1 MRPTLLNL
9 TLNLGQKPQKTLI
22 CEKFQA
28 KVPLPNKAQSKR
40 KQVLTKTSF
49 AGKFKGKNL
58 KIYAT
63 HFKFTHKEH

>member
-22 CEKFQA
+22 CNELQA
-28 KVPLPNKAQSKR
+28 KVPY
-40 KQVLTKTSF
+40 KQGAKQTQVGTDKTSF
-49 AGKFKGKNL
+49 AGKFKSKNL

-63 HFKFTHKEH
+63 HF